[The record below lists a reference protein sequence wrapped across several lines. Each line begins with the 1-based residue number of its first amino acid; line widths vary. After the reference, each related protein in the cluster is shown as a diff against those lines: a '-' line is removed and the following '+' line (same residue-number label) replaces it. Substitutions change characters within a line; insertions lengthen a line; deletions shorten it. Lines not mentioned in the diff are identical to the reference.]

1 MPPKQE
7 WREPAHSRVQI
18 QAVYF
23 PASPKTLI
31 RTASSRGG
39 FGTTMPFTIH
49 PSAGSRYHI
58 EKKGHF
64 WLAAEMNG

>member
-1 MPPKQE
+1 MAGTSTFPRADPGCLFPCQPE
-7 WREPAHSRVQI
+7 NAHSHGQ
-18 QAVYF
+18 F
-23 PASPKTLI
+23 P
-31 RTASSRGG
+31 GG

>member
-1 MPPKQE
+1 
-7 WREPAHSRVQI
+7 VQI